1 MAASFS
7 LKAESIA
14 AFAVS
19 FLVATGL
26 SLLIA
31 VVPDVLALSNAA
43 FVVTE
48 LSLIAVKAFALSTLT
63 FSIAAAFSSAVAF
76 VLALISA
83 ILSSAALLTASI
95 AGCLFKLVNSD
106 KGFVSVEPSL

>member
-1 MAASFS
+1 MAASFA

-14 AFAVS
+14 AFAV
-19 FLVATGL
+19 FFFVTTGL

-48 LSLIAVKAFALSTLT
+48 LSLIAVKAFALSALT
-63 FSIAAAFSSAVAF
+63 FSIAAAFF
-76 VLALISA
+76 F
-83 ILSSAALLTASI
+83 
-95 AGCLFKLVNSD
+95 C
-106 KGFVSVEPSL
+106 SLRLY